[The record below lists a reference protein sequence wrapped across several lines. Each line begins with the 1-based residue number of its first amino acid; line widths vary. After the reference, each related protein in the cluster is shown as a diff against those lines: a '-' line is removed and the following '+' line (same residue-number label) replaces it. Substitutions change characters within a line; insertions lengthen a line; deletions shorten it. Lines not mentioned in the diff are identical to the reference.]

1 MLVNLTPLAKYT
13 APDPTTAEMA
23 EEVNLSEDEFIFLS
37 SVVEAESD
45 RSTATTPEALEGRIM
60 IAATIINRINSS
72 YFPDSVEAVL
82 EQSGQFSTV
91 RNGHSIT
98 DRSEYSDQA
107 VILAFQYLE
116 EGRIPTNVLFFN
128 CLGYNYGTPYG
139 NYGGNYFMQYGEEVP
154 YNAN

>member
-13 APDPTTAEMA
+13 APEPTTAEMA
-23 EEVNLSEDEFIFLS
+23 QECELTEDEFVFLS

-45 RSTATTPEALEGRIM
+45 RSTATTPEALEGRVM
-60 IAATIINRINSS
+60 IAATIINRINSD
-72 YFPDSVEAVL
+72 YFPDTLQAVL
-82 EQSGQFSTV
+82 TQRGQFSTV

-107 VILAFQYLE
+107 VLLAYQYLE

-128 CLGYNYGTPYG
+128 CIGYNNGSPFG
-139 NYGGNYFMQYGEEVP
+139 QYGGNYFMTYGEEVP